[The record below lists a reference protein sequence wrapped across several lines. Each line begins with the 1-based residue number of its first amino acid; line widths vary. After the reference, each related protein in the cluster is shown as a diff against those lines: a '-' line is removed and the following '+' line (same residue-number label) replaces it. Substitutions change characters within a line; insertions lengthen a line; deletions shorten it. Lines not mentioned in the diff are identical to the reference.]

1 MTELEGQDNRKPQFV
16 GMYVS
21 VAVFLLCAIFRNG
34 TSSLESSMVRFF
46 MLAAASA
53 LFRAVSTDWHRVQQR
68 ALRLRSGFPIKCL
81 TWDLGF
87 TGRYVSS

>member
-21 VAVFLLCAIFRNG
+21 VAVFLPCAIFRNG
-34 TSSLESSMVRFF
+34 APSLKSLMVWFF

-53 LFRAVSTDWHRVQQR
+53 LFRAVSTDCTGCSSGHFVFVRDF
-68 ALRLRSGFPIKCL
+68 RLS
-81 TWDLGF
+81 
-87 TGRYVSS
+87 V